1 LTQAL
6 PDIRTV
12 NKLQELAL
20 KSGAL
25 GVSGVWTAV
34 DDGVLNPDTI
44 RIAPGVVIPVA
55 SNATGGRGPSLRG
68 LEMPANFQLN
78 EAMQDKMKTTIR
90 QILFDNPLPP
100 EIQAGLTATEVVER
114 LRQFQSETG
123 AFGRLHAEA
132 VVPIVARVID
142 VLEEAGEFAEP
153 EFRGLMQALQDELIH
168 ILATSP
174 LSQAQDRADVQVIFS
189 VILGLAQM
197 GEIGMALLQRM
208 LDMDRTAT
216 FIAQR
221 STTPR
226 RSSRSRC

>member
-1 LTQAL
+1 
-6 PDIRTV
+6 
-12 NKLQELAL
+12 
-20 KSGAL
+20 
-25 GVSGVWTAV
+25 
-34 DDGVLNPDTI
+34 
-44 RIAPGVVIPVA
+44 
-55 SNATGGRGPSLRG
+55 
-68 LEMPANFQLN
+68 MPANFQLN

-221 STTPR
+221 SGVPAVVIPTENELKKRADDDAAAKQQEQMLKSPVIGQAVGAMGNVAAKAMPQAAEAAA
-226 RSSRSRC
+226 